1 MMMMMLFLFVC
12 AWPSC
17 KSATLTSS
25 FELRKSWLPF
35 VGRVCRWM
43 AARFFKDFRH
53 SNRMKRKTFSSAR
66 DHHRRDRVRDFLTN
80 FDRPTRVRRHNH
92 ECLQS
97 SAEGSSSWVIDLF
110 QILLNLIIF
119 HFWLNAC
126 PLLGLSMIINFFD
139 SPVSLTTHTS
149 TRDLQT

>member
-53 SNRMKRKTFSSAR
+53 SNRMKKKPFHQRAIIIVNEFETFWPI
-66 DHHRRDRVRDFLTN
+66 LTDQREWEDTITN
-80 FDRPTRVRRHNH
+80 VYRALPREALRELLIFSKYCWTW
-92 ECLQS
+92 
-97 SAEGSSSWVIDLF
+97 SSSISDWMLAHCWVSQWSSTSL
-110 QILLNLIIF
+110 
-119 HFWLNAC
+119 
-126 PLLGLSMIINFFD
+126 FD